1 MEIAMASAIRHAA
14 ALALALAAPAAARA
28 ETIPD
33 ETAFAVTAL
42 LAGAAAEDM
51 AARVTAVMETRLG
64 AAPALAFMVSVSS
77 AGTSRVLLKFKP
89 DVAEDEAAPA
99 VEAAI
104 ERMRGRLP
112 EAAGVPIVSRMSM
125 LTQPAAY
132 LAFSSDR
139 HSYGELTVML
149 EPLGRDLLASSADF
163 ESLSRYGA
171 HYPMLGLRLDL
182 TRLAANGITVG
193 KIRAAL
199 AIAGIDSEP
208 LTKVP
213 GEFAFK
219 LMRGDRLPEPEDVE
233 RLTLRNGFGD
243 TVRMRDLGVVALD
256 AISDGL
262 IARFDGRSAVL
273 IELHPRNGI
282 SAVDAARAVHR
293 GVQAIAQRLPGG
305 VRHAIGYSC
314 GACDRIAR
322 REHR

>member
-1 MEIAMASAIRHAA
+1 MASAIRHAA

-42 LAGAAAEDM
+42 LPGAPAEDL
-51 AARVTAVMETRLG
+51 AARVTALMETRLG
-64 AAPALAFMVSVSS
+64 AAPGLAFMVSVSS
-77 AGTSRVLLKFKP
+77 AGSSRVLLKFKP
-89 DVAEDEAAPA
+89 EVAEDDAARA

-104 ERMRGRLP
+104 ERLRGHLP
-112 EAAGVPIVSRMSM
+112 EPAGPPIVSRMSM
-125 LTQPAAY
+125 LAQPAAY

-139 HSYGELTVML
+139 HSYGEITLML
-149 EPLGRDLLASSADF
+149 EPLERDLLASSANF
-163 ESLSRYGA
+163 EALSRYGA

-193 KIRAAL
+193 KVRAAL

-208 LTKVP
+208 LTQVP

-219 LMRGDRLPEPEDVE
+219 LRRGDRLPEPEDVE
-233 RLTLRNGFGD
+233 SLTLRNGFGD
-243 TVRMRDLGVVALD
+243 AVRLRDLGVVARE

-262 IARFDGRSAVL
+262 IARFDGRPAVL
-273 IELHPRNGI
+273 LEIHARNGV
-282 SAVDAARAVHR
+282 STLEAARAVR
-293 GVQAIAQRLPGG
+293 RSVADVTARLPGG

-314 GACDRIAR
+314 GACDRMAR
-322 REHR
+322 RGHR